1 MTQGYYNSIM
11 SKKGVENIMPKI
23 LREKKYRNSPSFDK
37 RTVRKVSYRQ
47 QTNIIYIGDRVIEL
61 HYKSSISL

>member
-23 LREKKYRNSPSFDK
+23 LREKSIGIPPPSTKEQLGKYLAGNRLILS
-37 RTVRKVSYRQ
+37 T
-47 QTNIIYIGDRVIEL
+47 
-61 HYKSSISL
+61 